1 MKRYI
6 MIGLLAVFVS
16 CKTETQQNVALP
28 DAKHLLDVAVEKA
41 GGDLFYNAEITFR
54 HQGIA
59 YKSHR
64 SDAVFSLQR
73 FLPDTLRTVDIL
85 SNSGMVRLQ
94 KSEQVPL
101 DSTNTKNYAAAIEK
115 IHFLA
120 TAPFGYLK
128 KADSLTY
135 LGEVVLADKSYHKIF
150 QQRENGEALVYWIAT
165 ETLEMH
171 YLAHRFHTDRMQLRF
186 LEVIQPNTIEGIRFK
201 NYRVYRPKD
210 PKTALTDL
218 DQAFEAAA
226 MHRLSDVVFQ
236 NIAVTV
242 FEN

>member
-1 MKRYI
+1 
-6 MIGLLAVFVS
+6 MIGLIVVFVS
-16 CKTETQQNVALP
+16 CKTETQQTVTTP
-28 DAKHLLDVAVEKA
+28 DAKQLLDVAVEKA

-64 SDAVFSLQR
+64 TDAVFSLQR
-73 FLPDTLRTVDIL
+73 FLPDTLRTVDLL
-85 SNSGMVRLQ
+85 SNGGMVRLQ
-94 KSEQVPL
+94 NSEQVPL
-101 DSTNTKNYAAAIEK
+101 DSVQTKNYGAAIEK

-120 TAPFGYLK
+120 TAPFGYLNK
-128 KADSLTY
+128 TDSLDY
-135 LGEVVLADKSYHKIF
+135 MGEVVLADKGYHKVF
-150 QQRENGEALVYWIAT
+150 QQRENGETLVYWLAT
-165 ETLEMH
+165 ENLEMH
-171 YLAHRFHTDRMQLRF
+171 YLAHRLQTDRMQLRF
-186 LEVIQPNTIEGIRFK
+186 LEVIQPTTIEGIRFK
-201 NYRVYRPKD
+201 NYRAYRPKD
-210 PKTALTDL
+210 AQTALTDL

>member
-6 MIGLLAVFVS
+6 IIGLLAVFAS
-16 CKTETQQNVALP
+16 CKTDTKQAVAIP
-28 DAKHLLDVAVEKA
+28 DTKRLLNLSVEKA
-41 GGDLFYNAEITFR
+41 GGDLFYKAEITFR

-59 YKSHR
+59 YKSR
-64 SDAVFSLQR
+64 RVDTGYSLQR

-85 SNSGMVRLQ
+85 SNNGMVRLQ

-101 DSTNTKNYAAAIEK
+101 DSVQKKNYGAAVEK
-115 IHFLA
+115 VYFWL
-120 TAPFGYLK
+120 TAPFGFLNTS
-128 KADSLTY
+128 DSLDY
-135 LGEVVLADKSYHKIF
+135 LGEVVLAEKQYHKISH
-150 QQRENGEALVYWIAT
+150 QRQKGDVLVYWINT
-165 ETLEMH
+165 ETFAME
-171 YLAHRFHTDRMQLRF
+171 YLAHRLDTDRRQLRF

-201 NYRVYRPKD
+201 NYRAYRPKD
-210 PKTALTDL
+210 PKTALADL

-242 FEN
+242 LEN